1 MNNAALIGNP
11 NTGKTSLFNTLTS
24 SYEYVGNWAGVT
36 VEKKVGQLRGKAGQL
51 TDLPGIYTLRPLSR
65 DEGVAAEY
73 LAVESPSVLVNIVD
87 ASNLERNLYLTLQ
100 LLEYG
105 KPVIIGLN
113 MIDVAKASGLQVDPE
128 KLSARLGTP
137 VLPLIARTG
146 KGSKELLRAIEQQ
159 HPGEADVP
167 HFAIHYGEAIERA
180 IRDISR
186 ELAAGWEQGR
196 PGLRWIAL
204 QVLED
209 NPAVIAV
216 LPPQTNLN
224 KLKAIRAEA
233 EKQLGADGFDSSVE
247 EHIRTVRIERI
258 QAICSEAVD
267 ASQKKPHTMTER
279 IDRIVTHPVLG
290 IPMFMAFMFLTFQL
304 TFDWLG
310 NPLSDLLDG
319 FITGPLTGG
328 AESLLTNVGAS
339 SFTHALIIDGIIGGV
354 GGVLVFI
361 PQIFIMFLIIS
372 FIEDSGYMARITVIM
387 DKLME
392 IVGLNGK
399 ALIPFI
405 LGFGCN
411 VPAVMAS
418 RSIEQP
424 KERMLTMLLIP
435 LMSCSARLPVYALF
449 AGIFFA
455 ESQGLIVFSLYMLGI
470 VLALVLAKVFSL
482 FLFKNERSFFMVE
495 LPPYRMPQ
503 SVTLFRSTWEKGKGF
518 LRKAGTFILGGSVL
532 IWLLTY
538 LGPGG
543 VADNMDDSFLA
554 AIGGLFSSVLQ
565 PLGFGT
571 WQSGAAL
578 ITGFMAKEVVVSTM
592 NIIYHAPDMTG
603 LQGQIAAS
611 FTGLQAYSFMAFVL
625 LYTPCLAT
633 VGVLRKET
641 ASWKWTFFSIAYSLT
656 LAYLVSLLI
665 YQVGLRLGFGLA

>member
-1 MNNAALIGNP
+1 MNQAALIGNP

-36 VEKKVGQLRGKAGQL
+36 VEKKVGHLRNNAGQL
-51 TDLPGIYTLRPLSR
+51 TDLPGIYTLHPLSK

-73 LAVESPSVLVNIVD
+73 LAAESPSVLVNIVD

-105 KPVIIGLN
+105 KPVIVGLN
-113 MIDVAKASGLQVDPE
+113 MIDVANANGLKVDPE
-128 KLSARLGTP
+128 KLTARLGSP

-146 KGSKELLRAIEQQ
+146 KGSKELLRAIEQL
-159 HPGEADVP
+159 PSEAADVP
-167 HFAIHYGEAIERA
+167 HFTITYGEAIERA

-186 ELAAGWEQGR
+186 ELAAGWEEGR
-196 PGLRWIAL
+196 PSLRWIAL
-204 QVLED
+204 QVLEE
-209 NPAVIAV
+209 NPAVIAA

-224 KLKAIRAEA
+224 KLHRIRAEA
-233 EKQLGADGFDSSVE
+233 EQRLAAAGSASSAE
-247 EHIRTVRIERI
+247 EHIRTVRIGRI
-258 QAICSEAVD
+258 REICSEAVD

-279 IDRIVTHPVLG
+279 IDRIATHPVLG
-290 IPMFMAFMFLTFQL
+290 IPLFMAFMFLTFQL

-328 AESLLTNVGAS
+328 AENLLTNLGAS

-372 FIEDSGYMARITVIM
+372 FIEDSGYMARITVMM

-543 VADNMDDSFLA
+543 VAENMDDSFLA

-592 NIIYHAPDMTG
+592 NIIYHAPDMAG

-641 ASWKWTFFSIAYSLT
+641 ASWKWTLFSIAYSLT

-665 YQVGLRLGFGLA
+665 YQVGLRFGFGLA